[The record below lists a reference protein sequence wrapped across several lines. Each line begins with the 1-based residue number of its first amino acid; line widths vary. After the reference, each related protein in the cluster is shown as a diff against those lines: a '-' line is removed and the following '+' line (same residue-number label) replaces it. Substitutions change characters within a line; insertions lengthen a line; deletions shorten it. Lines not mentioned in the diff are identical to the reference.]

1 MSHARDPTFENH
13 AQTPEAVFLSPHEQ
27 RAPAPPARRDAR
39 VGAVWGV
46 PRRPWGVEPALEG
59 CSRSPQQQ
67 HAALPWLARGQACR
81 FGSRTKHFG
90 GVHIARGLP
99 VAAQGQSGQ
108 SAPSWR
114 AARSHGPPQA
124 RHARMCRPCGG
135 PRRLGAGTRRALPP
149 LLWTR
154 RGLQCLTP
162 CPPLARAQTAEESL
176 AQHILL
182 AASKMAPAEGAH
194 EGRYE
199 RSERADKRGAGSR
212 KGHEESSPP
221 PSPERESW
229 GRKKALPR
237 VTKTRTRAHMRR
249 PRRRVAAAALRS
261 LFLPETPAVTA
272 LGEAPRRHASTMQGR
287 TSRGQGHHANPKMRH
302 FGAG

>member
-1 MSHARDPTFENH
+1 M
-13 AQTPEAVFLSPHEQ
+13 TPLGRGTRPRGLQ
-27 RAPAPPARRDAR
+27 PIPAAAACSSTPVA
-39 VGAVWGV
+39 
-46 PRRPWGVEPALEG
+46 RPWAEAADSGVAQNILG
-59 CSRSPQQQ
+59 VCISPEVC
-67 HAALPWLARGQACR
+67 L
-81 FGSRTKHFG
+81 
-90 GVHIARGLP
+90 
-99 VAAQGQSGQ
+99 AAQGQSGQ

-221 PSPERESW
+221 PFPGARILGAQKSSPT
-229 GRKKALPR
+229 GHKNPNA
-237 VTKTRTRAHMRR
+237 RAHAPAKAQGGRR
-249 PRRRVAAAALRS
+249 SATVAV
-261 LFLPETPAVTA
+261 PA
-272 LGEAPRRHASTMQGR
+272 
-287 TSRGQGHHANPKMRH
+287 
-302 FGAG
+302 

>member
-221 PSPERESW
+221 FPGARILGAQKSSPT
-229 GRKKALPR
+229 GHKNPNA
-237 VTKTRTRAHMRR
+237 RAHAPAKAQGGRR
-249 PRRRVAAAALRS
+249 SATVAV
-261 LFLPETPAVTA
+261 PA
-272 LGEAPRRHASTMQGR
+272 
-287 TSRGQGHHANPKMRH
+287 
-302 FGAG
+302 